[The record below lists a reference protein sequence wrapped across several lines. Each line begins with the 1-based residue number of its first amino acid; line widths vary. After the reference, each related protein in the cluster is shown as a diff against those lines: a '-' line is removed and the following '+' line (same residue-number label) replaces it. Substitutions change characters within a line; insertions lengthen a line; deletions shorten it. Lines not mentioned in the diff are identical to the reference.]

1 MINRKRASATLYSL
15 MLSMAP
21 SATGQVLPFFTDTA
35 LTVVSRHASLNDQ
48 DVANRGG
55 TLIFLTP
62 GFQIV
67 LNPRFLVEA
76 TFQIPIV
83 QELNGTQLDF
93 PQQRMRGL
101 EFCLKALC
109 LRACRGRLWAS

>member
-48 DVANRGG
+48 DVANSGG

-83 QELNGTQLDF
+83 QELNGTQLGF
-93 PQQRMRGL
+93 SATANAGIRVL
-101 EFCLKALC
+101 
-109 LRACRGRLWAS
+109 S

>member
-1 MINRKRASATLYSL
+1 MNRKRASATLYSL

>member
-1 MINRKRASATLYSL
+1 

-21 SATGQVLPFFTDTA
+21 FATGQVLPPFFTDTA
-35 LTVVSRHASLNDQ
+35 LPVVSLHASLNDQ
-48 DVANRGG
+48 DVANSGG

-83 QELNGTQLDF
+83 QELNGTQLGFYATGECGD
-93 PQQRMRGL
+93 
-101 EFCLKALC
+101 
-109 LRACRGRLWAS
+109 